1 MVEFLPQVNH
11 TQFQLNHDM
20 RHYATLKG
28 DKEEET
34 YLFINITNCFV
45 L

>member
-11 TQFQLNHDM
+11 TQFQINHDM
-20 RHYATLKG
+20 RHYAAFKG

-34 YLFINITNCFV
+34 YLFI
-45 L
+45 